1 MEKRQT
7 RMLVGKEAVCDCR
20 TIQEAFEQAAALD
33 GEKEIVILSGT
44 YRENVYLYGSHI
56 TVRGLGRV
64 EIIGS
69 KYALETGEDG
79 QPIGTFQTAT
89 FFVNG
94 EHIRLENLT
103 ITNDSG
109 PGEKVGQAL
118 ALYVE
123 GTNFEAEN
131 CTLKAHQDTLCVGP
145 LPAKQKD
152 GTSMPHK
159 LIRQV
164 YKRQNAYFLHC
175 YIEGTVDFIFGGG
188 EVRFELCQIHSLERP
203 ENRESYITAPSTQEG
218 EEGLSFHDCILTAD
232 PGVRNV
238 YLGRPWRAY
247 GKAVFEN
254 CRIDAHLHP
263 EGWEDWRNAENR
275 TTARFIEKGNHY
287 LGEQEREG
295 WITFAR

>member
-1 MEKRQT
+1 MEEKYT
-7 RMLVGKEAVCDCR
+7 RVLVGAEAICDCR
-20 TIQEAFEQAAALD
+20 TIQEAFEKVEGLD
-33 GEKEIVILSGT
+33 GQKEVIILNGT
-44 YRENVYLYGSHI
+44 YRENVYLYGSDI

-64 EIIGS
+64 EIVGS
-69 KYALETGEDG
+69 KYALQTDEEE

-94 EHIRLENLT
+94 EKIRLENLT

-123 GTNFEAEN
+123 GTDFQAEN
-131 CTLKAHQDTLCVGP
+131 CTLNAYQDTLCVGP

-159 LIRQV
+159 LIRHV
-164 YKRQNAYFLHC
+164 YVKQTARFTHC

-188 EVRFELCQIHSLERP
+188 EVWFERCQIHSLARP
-203 ENRESYITAPSTQEG
+203 ENQESYITAPSTREG
-218 EEGLSFHDCILTAD
+218 EEGLSFCDCILTAD
-232 PGVRNV
+232 SGVQNV

-247 GKAVFEN
+247 GKAVFTG
-254 CRIDAHLHP
+254 CTIDNHIHP

-275 TTARFIEKGNHY
+275 ATARFIEKGNHY
-287 LGEQEREG
+287 QNEQERED
-295 WITFAR
+295 WITFEK